1 MTTPDPVPTPMP
13 ASAVEAARAELDLSR
28 STAVVTFGAKVQ
40 KDLQLVT
47 QSLLT
52 GLRTADS
59 AAGAE
64 ALRAVVDALR
74 GFEDK
79 GSDSEGH
86 RSWWSRRLP
95 ILGKKLWERPVPLAQ
110 TLWRVE
116 AQQAQVDALR
126 EILVEH
132 ERQLLRTLRSLDV
145 ICAKVFG
152 FFDDLN
158 AHIEAGQI
166 TLAELDSEILPA
178 RSQELGAASS
188 ERQPV
193 LAAALRDLRGARDS
207 LERRIID
214 LKLTCQLARQSLAAF
229 QTIQENNRTLTIRI
243 RSMLTDTLGLWDA
256 QVAQAQ
262 ILDRSREASLGQ
274 RTASGTVHEFDVDAV
289 RAASAEALAAVE
301 GSLAMATERR
311 TQQRAAE
318 AEIAALERHLQHA
331 LASAKA
337 RSAD

>member
-1 MTTPDPVPTPMP
+1 
-13 ASAVEAARAELDLSR
+13 
-28 STAVVTFGAKVQ
+28 
-40 KDLQLVT
+40 
-47 QSLLT
+47 
-52 GLRTADS
+52 
-59 AAGAE
+59 
-64 ALRAVVDALR
+64 
-74 GFEDK
+74 
-79 GSDSEGH
+79 
-86 RSWWSRRLP
+86 
-95 ILGKKLWERPVPLAQ
+95 
-110 TLWRVE
+110 
-116 AQQAQVDALR
+116 
-126 EILVEH
+126 
-132 ERQLLRTLRSLDV
+132 
-145 ICAKVFG
+145 
-152 FFDDLN
+152 
-158 AHIEAGQI
+158 
-166 TLAELDSEILPA
+166 
-178 RSQELGAASS
+178 
-188 ERQPV
+188 
-193 LAAALRDLRGARDS
+193 
-207 LERRIID
+207 
-214 LKLTCQLARQSLAAF
+214 LARQSLAAF